1 MDRWHKLFAPRQ
13 LLAMLT
19 YLESLGELAPEME
32 RDLGKERA
40 AAVRTY
46 LAVGAGQV
54 RQLAT
59 ALLASWHASR
69 ESYRAVY
76 STGTT
81 SRY

>member
-19 YLESLGELAPEME
+19 YLESLGELVPEME

-46 LAVGAGQV
+46 LAIVLDKCANFNCYTRIVG
-54 RQLAT
+54 R
-59 ALLASWHASR
+59 
-69 ESYRAVY
+69 
-76 STGTT
+76 
-81 SRY
+81 